1 MKHAFL
7 LSVVAVSVTFL
18 LAMAQLGYAHQSP
31 TAASTALSPTADKDI
46 TFTVQREGGTITT
59 NLQDYL
65 PGVLAGE
72 MPALFEEQAL
82 MAQTVAAR
90 TYILHRMQ
98 HPSSAHPEADICDD
112 SACCKAY
119 ASESILRENWGS
131 HYDTYWARITHA
143 VQGTDGQYL
152 TYENEPIEAVFH
164 SSSKGATESSEAIWN
179 PRPYL
184 VSVESPETTEDVP
197 NLVTEA
203 VFSSAELK
211 SVLSEKFPKLQF
223 SADPA
228 AWLTDLRLTDS
239 GRVDIITVCG
249 TPLKGTHL
257 RSALGLRSS
266 AFTVAYANDAFTFTV
281 SGYGHGV
288 GMSQYGANV
297 YAKQGRSYAEI
308 LAHYYPDTQLSS
320 ITERKTVN

>member
-7 LSVVAVSVTFL
+7 LSAVAVLIAFL
-18 LAMAQLGYAHQSP
+18 LPIPQLGYAKEP
-31 TAASTALSPTADKDI
+31 TVTPLPAPAADGDFSFTAKGEAG
-46 TFTVQREGGTITT
+46 TVTT
-59 NLQDYL
+59 NLQSYL

-82 MAQTVAAR
+82 MAQAVAAR

-98 HPSSAHPEADICDD
+98 HPSPNHPEADICDD
-112 SACCKAY
+112 PACCKAY
-119 ASESILRENWGS
+119 ATEAALREQWGDK
-131 HYDTYWARITHA
+131 YDSYYARITGA

-164 SSSKGATESSEAIWN
+164 SSSKGATEASEAIWN

-184 VSVESPETTEDVP
+184 VSVESPETSEDVP
-197 NLVTEA
+197 NLVTEV
-203 VFSSAELK
+203 VFSPRELQARLSA
-211 SVLSEKFPKLQF
+211 KFPDLQF
-223 SADPA
+223 TA
-228 AWLTDLRLTDS
+228 APDTWLTDLQLTDS
-239 GRVDIITVCG
+239 GRVDTLTVCG
-249 TPLKGTHL
+249 TPLKGTQL

-266 AFTVAYANDAFTFTV
+266 AFTPTFKDNAFTFTV

-297 YAKQGRSYAEI
+297 YAKQGWSYEKI
-308 LAHYYPDTQLSS
+308 LAHYYPDTQLTS
-320 ITERKTVN
+320 VG